1 MFFWDFPNGANCI
14 MPAFANRISIW
25 PSLSFTTSN
34 DLSRSTKL
42 DTSLWIPLLTFL
54 PIYDIAVSSSF
65 LLRSI
70 MKTYTPSDTNLSAI
84 AYPMQIDP
92 SIIVYISIVYLTSWI
107 ETILTIYFILNFSYY
122 HILFLPIYS
131 IYPHLPVN
139 LFFMKMIG
147 VWVKICPTL
156 FASQ

>member
-1 MFFWDFPNGANCI
+1 
-14 MPAFANRISIW
+14 
-25 PSLSFTTSN
+25 
-34 DLSRSTKL
+34 
-42 DTSLWIPLLTFL
+42 
-54 PIYDIAVSSSF
+54 
-65 LLRSI
+65 
-70 MKTYTPSDTNLSAI
+70 
-84 AYPMQIDP
+84 MQIDP

-139 LFFMKMIG
+139 LFFMMIG